1 MTKSYIISGKN
12 IGIFR
17 LATLISGC
25 KLEAKGL
32 KMSRG
37 VSCYAILKRELGL
50 KGNRD
55 KVIAQAEEIKANV
68 ANW

>member
-1 MTKSYIISGKN
+1 MSHIITGKN

-17 LATLISGC
+17 LATLISGA
-25 KLEAKGL
+25 KLEVKGL

-37 VSCYAILKRELGL
+37 VSCHAILKRELRL
-50 KGNRD
+50 KGNRE

>member
-1 MTKSYIISGKN
+1 MAHVITGKN

-17 LATLISGC
+17 LATLISGA

-37 VSCYAILKRELGL
+37 ASCYAILKRELGI
-50 KGNRD
+50 KGNRE